1 MKNKKIFSL
10 LGMLALVV
18 IAAVAI
24 FAQDWLMQ
32 LFVCGGG
39 ELLCFSVFAGAAE
52 TVQGTVKAIDTIT
65 DAEGNTSITKPEV
78 NKDTVSKKLAKLMP
92 SKFPLD
98 TITREMPKG
107 RTKSDIYRYASVLSR
122 SLECKVSEKP
132 EAAKQLQELKLST
145 THMISLDSN
154 LLVPKFDATGPT
166 ADATPTKGGALS
178 VSPLILHVVGINH
191 GAGTVSVIALNAA
204 MVPDLPVETLLYR
217 TGVAKDQHVAMS
229 EDPMVL
235 PTFDQNYCQI
245 NMATVSEAYFQKLQE
260 KEVEWNMKDM
270 QESTLYDFRLQS
282 ELAMLFGY
290 GREFVDPVS
299 HKPKYTMDGF
309 IRKIPSI
316 RNEGAGVTN
325 SFMNSSMAQI
335 FESNNGSETRICFY
349 GSDFGLSMANNAAFE
364 KQLEA
369 GKTRV
374 KFGITFNEVETNQGT
389 LLMKKHDAFK
399 LMGYGN
405 AAMVIDPANFR
416 KIVQKDLSWFDLD
429 LEKAGKQRTNDR
441 RIDESFT
448 LEVTNPETHAL
459 IIG

>member
-24 FAQDWLMQ
+24 FAQEWLMQ

-52 TVQGTVKAIDTIT
+52 TVQGTVAATT
-65 DAEGNTSITKPEV
+65 VDAQGNIKKPEV
-78 NKDTVSKKLAKLMP
+78 DKDTVSKKLAKLMP

-122 SLECKVSEKP
+122 PLTCAVKTENTAGMQVEV
-132 EAAKQLQELKLST
+132 ELTT

-166 ADATPTKGGALS
+166 ADAKATTSDALS
-178 VSPLILHVVGINH
+178 VSPLILHVIGINH
-191 GAGTVSVIALNAA
+191 GSGKVTVIALNASKVPVLPAGTA
-204 MVPDLPVETLLYR
+204 MYR
-217 TGVAKDQHVAMS
+217 VGVAKDQSAAKS
-229 EDPMVL
+229 DDPMVL

-260 KEVEWNMKDM
+260 KEVDWSMKDM
-270 QESTLYDFRLQS
+270 QESTMYDFRLQS
-282 ELAMLFGY
+282 ELSLLFGY
-290 GREFVDPVS
+290 GREFVDPIS
-299 HKPKYTMDGF
+299 RKPKYTMDGF

-316 RNEGAGVTN
+316 RNDGSGVT
-325 SFMNSSMAQI
+325 SAFMNSAMAQI
-335 FESNNGSETRICFY
+335 FESNNGSEARICFY

-416 KIVQKDLSWFDLD
+416 KIVQKDLGWFDLD
-429 LEKAGKQRTNDR
+429 LEKAGVSRSVDR

>member
-24 FAQDWLMQ
+24 FAQEWLMQ

-52 TVQGTVKAIDTIT
+52 TVQGTVAATT
-65 DAEGNTSITKPEV
+65 VDAQGNIKKPEV
-78 NKDTVSKKLAKLMP
+78 DKDTVSKKLAKLMP

-122 SLECKVSEKP
+122 PLTCAVKTENTAGMQVEV
-132 EAAKQLQELKLST
+132 ELTT

-166 ADATPTKGGALS
+166 ADAKATTSDALS
-178 VSPLILHVVGINH
+178 VSPLILHVIGINH
-191 GAGTVSVIALNAA
+191 GSGKVTVIALNASKVPVLPAGTA
-204 MVPDLPVETLLYR
+204 MYR
-217 TGVAKDQHVAMS
+217 VGVAKDQSAAKS
-229 EDPMVL
+229 DDPMVL

-260 KEVEWNMKDM
+260 KEVEWSMKDM
-270 QESTLYDFRLQS
+270 QESTMYDFRLQS
-282 ELAMLFGY
+282 ELSLLFGY
-290 GREFVDPVS
+290 GREFVDPIS
-299 HKPKYTMDGF
+299 RKPKYTMDGF

-316 RNEGAGVTN
+316 RNEGSGVT
-325 SFMNSSMAQI
+325 SAFMNSAMAQI
-335 FESNNGSETRICFY
+335 FESNNGSEARICFY

-416 KIVQKDLSWFDLD
+416 KIVQKDLGWFDLD
-429 LEKAGKQRTNDR
+429 LEKAGVSRSVDR

>member
-10 LGMLALVV
+10 LGVFAMFV

-24 FAQDWLMQ
+24 FNQEWLML
-32 LFVCGGG
+32 LFGCNGG
-39 ELLCFSVFAGAAE
+39 ELLCFSVFASAVE
-52 TVQGTVKAIDTIT
+52 TVQGTVEATIAHDDDTV
-65 DAEGNTSITKPEV
+65 SKPEV
-78 NKDTVSKKLAKLMP
+78 DKATVSKKLAKLMP

-107 RTKSDIYRYASVLSR
+107 RTKSDVYRYASVLSR
-122 SLECKVSEKP
+122 PLACAVKTANTAGMQVEVE
-132 EAAKQLQELKLST
+132 LST

-154 LLVPKFDATGPT
+154 LLVPNFDATGPT
-166 ADATPTKGGALS
+166 AEAAATKDGALS
-178 VSPLILHVVGINH
+178 VSPLLLHVIGINH
-191 GAGTVSVIALNAA
+191 GTGKVTVIALNASA
-204 MVPDLPVETLLYR
+204 VPVLPEGTSMYR
-217 TGVAKDQHVAMS
+217 AGVAKDQKVAMS
-229 EDPMVL
+229 DDPMVM

-282 ELAMLFGY
+282 ELSMLFGY
-290 GREFVDPVS
+290 GREFVDPLTRRA
-299 HKPKYTMDGF
+299 KYTMDGF

-316 RNEGAGVTN
+316 RNTGTGVTS
-325 SFMNSSMAQI
+325 SFMNSAMAQI
-335 FESNNGSETRICFY
+335 YESNNGSEARICFY

-369 GKTRV
+369 GKTRI

>member
-24 FAQDWLMQ
+24 FAQEWLMQ

-52 TVQGTVKAIDTIT
+52 TVQGTVAATT
-65 DAEGNTSITKPEV
+65 ADAQGNIKKPEV
-78 NKDTVSKKLAKLMP
+78 DKDTVSKKLAKLMP

-122 SLECKVSEKP
+122 PLTCAVKTENTPDRAEV
-132 EAAKQLQELKLST
+132 ELTT

-166 ADATPTKGGALS
+166 AEAKATTSDALS
-178 VSPLILHVVGINH
+178 VSPLILHVIGINH
-191 GAGTVSVIALNAA
+191 GSGKVTVIALNASKVPVLPAGTA
-204 MVPDLPVETLLYR
+204 MYR
-217 TGVAKDQHVAMS
+217 VGVAKDQSAAKS
-229 EDPMVL
+229 DDPMVL

-260 KEVEWNMKDM
+260 KEFEWSMKDM
-270 QESTLYDFRLQS
+270 QESTMYDFRLQS
-282 ELAMLFGY
+282 ELSLLFGY
-290 GREFVDPVS
+290 GREFVDPIS
-299 HKPKYTMDGF
+299 RKPKYTMDGF

-316 RNEGAGVTN
+316 RNEGSGVT
-325 SFMNSSMAQI
+325 SAFMNSAMAQI
-335 FESNNGSETRICFY
+335 FESNNGSEARICFY

-416 KIVQKDLSWFDLD
+416 KIVQKDLGWFDLD
-429 LEKAGKQRTNDR
+429 LEKAGVSRSVDR

>member
-10 LGMLALVV
+10 LGTLVLVV

-24 FAQDWLMQ
+24 FAQEWLMQ
-32 LFVCGGG
+32 LFVCGGS

-52 TVQGTVKAIDTIT
+52 TAQGTVHASVAGVDS
-65 DAEGNTSITKPEV
+65 DGNPTVKKPEV
-78 NKDTVSKKLAKLMP
+78 DKDSVSKKLAKLMP

-122 SLECKVSEKP
+122 PLACAVKTENTAGMQVEI
-132 EAAKQLQELKLST
+132 ELTT

-154 LLVPKFDATGPT
+154 LLVPKFDATGPVAAAT
-166 ADATPTKGGALS
+166 ATTGGALS
-178 VSPLILHVVGINH
+178 VSPLILHVIGINH
-191 GAGTVSVIALNAA
+191 GTGKVTVIALNASQVPALPKDTA
-204 MVPDLPVETLLYR
+204 MYR

-260 KEVEWNMKDM
+260 KEVDWNMKDM
-270 QESTLYDFRLQS
+270 QESTMYDFRLQS

-290 GREFVDPVS
+290 GREFIDPITRR
-299 HKPKYTMDGF
+299 PKYTMDGF

-316 RNEGAGVTN
+316 RNEGSGVTS
-325 SFMNSSMAQI
+325 SFMNSAMAQI
-335 FESNNGSETRICFY
+335 YESNNGSEARICFY
-349 GSDFGLSMANNAAFE
+349 GSDFGLSMANNAAFQ

-374 KFGITFNEVETNQGT
+374 KFGITFNEIETNQGT

>member
-24 FAQDWLMQ
+24 FAQEWLMQ

-52 TVQGTVKAIDTIT
+52 TVQGTVAATT
-65 DAEGNTSITKPEV
+65 VDAQGNIKKPEV
-78 NKDTVSKKLAKLMP
+78 DKDTVSKKLAKLMP

-122 SLECKVSEKP
+122 SLECMVSETPK
-132 EAAKQLQELKLST
+132 EAKQLQELKLST

-154 LLVPKFDATGPT
+154 LLVPNFDATGPT
-166 ADATPTKGGALS
+166 AEATPTRDDALS

-191 GAGTVSVIALNAA
+191 GSGMVSVIALNAST
-204 MVPDLPVETLLYR
+204 VPAIPASTHLYR

-270 QESTLYDFRLQS
+270 QESTMYDFRLQS

-290 GREFVDPVS
+290 GREFVDPVT
-299 HKPKYTMDGF
+299 HRPKYTMDGF

-316 RNEGAGVTN
+316 RNEGTGVTSAFLN
-325 SFMNSSMAQI
+325 KTMAQI
-335 FESNNGSETRICFY
+335 YESNNGSEARICFY

>member
-24 FAQDWLMQ
+24 FAQEWLMQ

-52 TVQGTVKAIDTIT
+52 TVQGTVAATT
-65 DAEGNTSITKPEV
+65 VDAQGNIKKPEV
-78 NKDTVSKKLAKLMP
+78 DKDTVSKKLAKLMP

-122 SLECKVSEKP
+122 PLTCAVKTENTAGMQVEV
-132 EAAKQLQELKLST
+132 ELTT

-166 ADATPTKGGALS
+166 ADAKATTSDALS
-178 VSPLILHVVGINH
+178 VSPLILHVIGINH
-191 GAGTVSVIALNAA
+191 GSGKVTVIALNASKVPVLPAGTA
-204 MVPDLPVETLLYR
+204 MYR
-217 TGVAKDQHVAMS
+217 VGVAKDQSAAKS
-229 EDPMVL
+229 DDPMVL

-260 KEVEWNMKDM
+260 KEVDWSMKDM
-270 QESTLYDFRLQS
+270 QESTMYDFRLQS
-282 ELAMLFGY
+282 ELSLLFGY
-290 GREFVDPVS
+290 GREFVDPIS
-299 HKPKYTMDGF
+299 RKPKYTMDGF

-316 RNEGAGVTN
+316 RNDGSGVT
-325 SFMNSSMAQI
+325 SAFMNSAMAQI
-335 FESNNGSETRICFY
+335 FESNNGSEARICFY

-416 KIVQKDLSWFDLD
+416 KIVQKDLGWFDLD
-429 LEKAGKQRTNDR
+429 LEKAGVSRSVDR
-441 RIDESFT
+441 RIDEAFT

>member
-18 IAAVAI
+18 IAAAAI
-24 FAQDWLMQ
+24 FAQEWLMQ

-52 TVQGTVKAIDTIT
+52 TVQGTVAATT
-65 DAEGNTSITKPEV
+65 VDAQGNIKKPEV
-78 NKDTVSKKLAKLMP
+78 DKDTVSKKLAKLMP

-122 SLECKVSEKP
+122 PLTCAVKTENT
-132 EAAKQLQELKLST
+132 AGLQVEVELTT

-166 ADATPTKGGALS
+166 ADAKATTGDALS
-178 VSPLILHVVGINH
+178 VSPLILHVIGINH
-191 GAGTVSVIALNAA
+191 GTGKVTVIALNASKVPVLPAGTA
-204 MVPDLPVETLLYR
+204 MYR
-217 TGVAKDQHVAMS
+217 VGVAKDQSAAKS
-229 EDPMVL
+229 DDPMVL

-260 KEVEWNMKDM
+260 KEVEWSMKDM
-270 QESTLYDFRLQS
+270 QESTMYDFRLQS
-282 ELAMLFGY
+282 ELSLLFGY
-290 GREFVDPVS
+290 GREFVDPIS
-299 HKPKYTMDGF
+299 RKPKYTMDGF

-316 RNEGAGVTN
+316 RNEGSGVT
-325 SFMNSSMAQI
+325 SAFMNSAMAQI
-335 FESNNGSETRICFY
+335 FESNNGSEARICFY

-416 KIVQKDLSWFDLD
+416 KIVQKDLGWFDLD
-429 LEKAGKQRTNDR
+429 LEKAGVSRSVDR

>member
-18 IAAVAI
+18 IAAAAI
-24 FAQDWLMQ
+24 FAQEWLMQ

-52 TVQGTVKAIDTIT
+52 TVQGTVAATT
-65 DAEGNTSITKPEV
+65 VDAQGNIKKPEV
-78 NKDTVSKKLAKLMP
+78 DKDTVSKKLAKLMP

-122 SLECKVSEKP
+122 PLTCAVKTENTAGMQVEV
-132 EAAKQLQELKLST
+132 ELTT

-166 ADATPTKGGALS
+166 AEAKATTSNALS
-178 VSPLILHVVGINH
+178 VSPLILHVIGINH
-191 GAGTVSVIALNAA
+191 GSGKVTVIALNASKVPVLPAGTA
-204 MVPDLPVETLLYR
+204 MYR
-217 TGVAKDQHVAMS
+217 VGVAKDQSAAKS
-229 EDPMVL
+229 DDPMVL

-260 KEVEWNMKDM
+260 KEVDWSMKDM
-270 QESTLYDFRLQS
+270 QESTMYDFRLQS
-282 ELAMLFGY
+282 ELSLLFGY
-290 GREFVDPVS
+290 GREFVDPIS
-299 HKPKYTMDGF
+299 RKPKYTMDGF

-316 RNEGAGVTN
+316 RNEGSGVT
-325 SFMNSSMAQI
+325 SAFMNSAMAQI
-335 FESNNGSETRICFY
+335 FESNNGSEARICFY

-416 KIVQKDLSWFDLD
+416 KIVQKDLGWFDLD
-429 LEKAGKQRTNDR
+429 LEKAGVSRSVDR

>member
-24 FAQDWLMQ
+24 FAQEWLMQ

-52 TVQGTVKAIDTIT
+52 TVQGTVAATT
-65 DAEGNTSITKPEV
+65 VDAQGNIKKPEV
-78 NKDTVSKKLAKLMP
+78 DKDTVSKKLAKLMP

-122 SLECKVSEKP
+122 PLVCKVKTTSTASSEGQTADIIL
-132 EAAKQLQELKLST
+132 ES

-154 LLVPKFDATGPT
+154 LLVSNFDATGPT
-166 ADATPTKGGALS
+166 AAAKATADGVLSGA
-178 VSPLILHVVGINH
+178 PLILHVVDVDH
-191 GAGTVSVIALNAA
+191 GAGKVVVFALNASA
-204 MVPDLPVETLLYR
+204 VPAIPANTTLR
-217 TGVAKDQHVAMS
+217 RAGVAKDQKVAMS
-229 EDPMVL
+229 DDPMVL

-270 QESTLYDFRLQS
+270 QESTMYDFRLQS

-290 GREFVDPVS
+290 GREFIDP
-299 HKPKYTMDGF
+299 KTRRPKYTMDGF
-309 IRKIPSI
+309 IRKIPFI
-316 RNEGAGVTN
+316 RNEGTGVT
-325 SFMNSSMAQI
+325 SAFMNSTMAQI
-335 FESNNGSETRICFY
+335 YESNNGSEARICFY

-374 KFGITFNEVETNQGT
+374 KFGITFNEVETNQGM

>member
-24 FAQDWLMQ
+24 FAQEWLMQ

-52 TVQGTVKAIDTIT
+52 TVQGTVAATT
-65 DAEGNTSITKPEV
+65 VDAQGNIKKPEV
-78 NKDTVSKKLAKLMP
+78 DKDTVSKKLAKLMP

-122 SLECKVSEKP
+122 PLTCAVKTENTAGMQVEV
-132 EAAKQLQELKLST
+132 ELTT

-166 ADATPTKGGALS
+166 ADAKATTSDALS
-178 VSPLILHVVGINH
+178 VSPLILHVIGINH
-191 GAGTVSVIALNAA
+191 GSGKVTVIALNASKVPVLPAGTA
-204 MVPDLPVETLLYR
+204 MYR
-217 TGVAKDQHVAMS
+217 VGVAKDQSAAKS
-229 EDPMVL
+229 DDPMVL

-260 KEVEWNMKDM
+260 KEVDWSMKDM
-270 QESTLYDFRLQS
+270 QESTMYDFRLQS
-282 ELAMLFGY
+282 ELSLLFGY
-290 GREFVDPVS
+290 GREFVDPIS
-299 HKPKYTMDGF
+299 RKPKYTMDGF

-316 RNEGAGVTN
+316 RNEGSGVT
-325 SFMNSSMAQI
+325 SAFMNSAMAQI
-335 FESNNGSETRICFY
+335 FESNNGSEARICFY

-416 KIVQKDLSWFDLD
+416 KIVQKDLGWFDLD
-429 LEKAGKQRTNDR
+429 LEKAGVSRSVDR

>member
-24 FAQDWLMQ
+24 FAQEWLMQ

-52 TVQGTVKAIDTIT
+52 TVQGTVAATT
-65 DAEGNTSITKPEV
+65 VDAQGNIKKPEV
-78 NKDTVSKKLAKLMP
+78 DKDTVSKKLAKLMP

-122 SLECKVSEKP
+122 PLTCAVKTENTAGMQVEV
-132 EAAKQLQELKLST
+132 ELTT

-166 ADATPTKGGALS
+166 ADAKATTSDALS
-178 VSPLILHVVGINH
+178 VSPLILHVIGINH
-191 GAGTVSVIALNAA
+191 GSGKVTVIALNASKVPVLPAGTA
-204 MVPDLPVETLLYR
+204 MYR
-217 TGVAKDQHVAMS
+217 VGVAKDQSAAKS
-229 EDPMVL
+229 DDPMVL

-260 KEVEWNMKDM
+260 KEVEWSMKDM
-270 QESTLYDFRLQS
+270 QESTMYDFRLQS
-282 ELAMLFGY
+282 ELSLLFGY
-290 GREFVDPVS
+290 GREFVDPIS
-299 HKPKYTMDGF
+299 RKPKYTMDGF

-316 RNEGAGVTN
+316 RNEGSGVT
-325 SFMNSSMAQI
+325 SAFMNSAMAQI
-335 FESNNGSETRICFY
+335 FESNNGSEARICFY

-416 KIVQKDLSWFDLD
+416 KIVQKDLDWFDLD
-429 LEKAGKQRTNDR
+429 LEKAGVSRSVDR

>member
-18 IAAVAI
+18 IAAAAI
-24 FAQDWLMQ
+24 FAQEWLMQ

-52 TVQGTVKAIDTIT
+52 TVQGTVAATT
-65 DAEGNTSITKPEV
+65 VDAQGNIKKPEV
-78 NKDTVSKKLAKLMP
+78 DKDTVSKKLAKLMP

-122 SLECKVSEKP
+122 PLTCAVKTENTAGMQVEV
-132 EAAKQLQELKLST
+132 ELTT

-166 ADATPTKGGALS
+166 AEAKATTSNALS
-178 VSPLILHVVGINH
+178 VSPLILHVIGINH
-191 GAGTVSVIALNAA
+191 GSGKVTVIALNASKVPVLPAGTA
-204 MVPDLPVETLLYR
+204 MYR
-217 TGVAKDQHVAMS
+217 VGVAKDQSAAKS
-229 EDPMVL
+229 DDPMVL

-260 KEVEWNMKDM
+260 KEVEWSMKDM
-270 QESTLYDFRLQS
+270 QESTMYDFRLQS
-282 ELAMLFGY
+282 ELSLLFGY
-290 GREFVDPVS
+290 GREFVDPIS
-299 HKPKYTMDGF
+299 RKPKYTMDGF

-316 RNEGAGVTN
+316 RNEGSGVT
-325 SFMNSSMAQI
+325 SAFMNSAMAQI
-335 FESNNGSETRICFY
+335 FESNNGSEARICFY

-416 KIVQKDLSWFDLD
+416 KIVQKDLGWFDLD
-429 LEKAGKQRTNDR
+429 LEKAGVSRSVDR

>member
-24 FAQDWLMQ
+24 FAQEWLMQ

-52 TVQGTVKAIDTIT
+52 TVQGTVAATT
-65 DAEGNTSITKPEV
+65 VDAQGNIKKPEV
-78 NKDTVSKKLAKLMP
+78 DKDTVSKKLAKLMP

-122 SLECKVSEKP
+122 PLTCAVKTENTAGMQVEV
-132 EAAKQLQELKLST
+132 ELTT

-166 ADATPTKGGALS
+166 ADAKATTSDALS
-178 VSPLILHVVGINH
+178 VSPLILHVIGINH
-191 GAGTVSVIALNAA
+191 GSGKVTVIALNASKVPVLPAGTA
-204 MVPDLPVETLLYR
+204 MYR
-217 TGVAKDQHVAMS
+217 VGVAKDQSAAKS
-229 EDPMVL
+229 DDPMVL

-260 KEVEWNMKDM
+260 KEVDWSMKDM
-270 QESTLYDFRLQS
+270 QESTMYDFRLQS
-282 ELAMLFGY
+282 ELSLLFGY
-290 GREFVDPVS
+290 GREFVDPIS
-299 HKPKYTMDGF
+299 RKPKYTMDGF

-316 RNEGAGVTN
+316 RNEGSGVT
-325 SFMNSSMAQI
+325 SAFMNSAMAQI
-335 FESNNGSETRICFY
+335 FESNNGSEARICFY

-416 KIVQKDLSWFDLD
+416 KIVQKDLGWFDLD
-429 LEKAGKQRTNDR
+429 LEKAGVSRSVDLGGG
-441 RIDESFT
+441 RIIKK
-448 LEVTNPETHAL
+448 EVTNPETHAL

>member
-18 IAAVAI
+18 IAAAAI
-24 FAQDWLMQ
+24 FAQEWLMQ

-52 TVQGTVKAIDTIT
+52 TVQGTVAATT
-65 DAEGNTSITKPEV
+65 ADAQGNIKKPEV
-78 NKDTVSKKLAKLMP
+78 DKDTVSKKLAKLMP

-122 SLECKVSEKP
+122 PLTCAVKTENTAGMQVEV
-132 EAAKQLQELKLST
+132 ELTT

-166 ADATPTKGGALS
+166 AEAKATTSNALS
-178 VSPLILHVVGINH
+178 VSPLILHVIGINH
-191 GAGTVSVIALNAA
+191 GSGKVTVIALNASKVPALPAGTA
-204 MVPDLPVETLLYR
+204 MYR
-217 TGVAKDQHVAMS
+217 VGVAKDQSAAKS
-229 EDPMVL
+229 DDPMVL

-260 KEVEWNMKDM
+260 KEVDWSMKDM
-270 QESTLYDFRLQS
+270 QESTMYDFRLQS
-282 ELAMLFGY
+282 ELSLLFGY
-290 GREFVDPVS
+290 GREFVDPIS
-299 HKPKYTMDGF
+299 RKPKYTMDGF

-316 RNEGAGVTN
+316 RNEGSGVT
-325 SFMNSSMAQI
+325 SAFMNSAMAQI
-335 FESNNGSETRICFY
+335 FESNNGSEARICFY

-416 KIVQKDLSWFDLD
+416 KIVQKDLGWFDLD
-429 LEKAGKQRTNDR
+429 LEKAGVSRSVDR

>member
-24 FAQDWLMQ
+24 FAQEWLMQ

-52 TVQGTVKAIDTIT
+52 TVQGTVAATT
-65 DAEGNTSITKPEV
+65 VDAQGNIKKPEV
-78 NKDTVSKKLAKLMP
+78 DKDTVSKKLAKLMP

-122 SLECKVSEKP
+122 PLTCAVKTENTAGMQVEV
-132 EAAKQLQELKLST
+132 ELTT

-166 ADATPTKGGALS
+166 ADAKATTSDALS
-178 VSPLILHVVGINH
+178 VSPLILHVIGINH
-191 GAGTVSVIALNAA
+191 GSGKVTVIALNASKVPVLPAGTA
-204 MVPDLPVETLLYR
+204 MYR
-217 TGVAKDQHVAMS
+217 VGVAKDQSAAKS
-229 EDPMVL
+229 DDPMVL

-260 KEVEWNMKDM
+260 KEVDWSMKDM
-270 QESTLYDFRLQS
+270 QESTMYDFRLQS
-282 ELAMLFGY
+282 ELSLLFGY
-290 GREFVDPVS
+290 GREFVDPIS
-299 HKPKYTMDGF
+299 RKPKYTMDGF

-316 RNEGAGVTN
+316 RNDGSGVT
-325 SFMNSSMAQI
+325 SAFMNSATAQI
-335 FESNNGSETRICFY
+335 FESNNGSEARICFY

-374 KFGITFNEVETNQGT
+374 KFGITFNEVATNQGT

-416 KIVQKDLSWFDLD
+416 KIVQKDLGWFDLD
-429 LEKAGKQRTNDR
+429 LEKAGVSRSVDR